1 MTFKRPPLH
10 TSIFAAMIL
19 GAIVGKLFPQC
30 VPWVQPLGMIF
41 LRLLKLLVVPLTFIS
56 IVYGIASIGS
66 MEKLSKMG
74 AKTMGFY
81 LTTNLLAV
89 TTSLIL
95 SNVIKP
101 GVGVTVFGSKPN
113 AVPAPGPFWEV
124 VPDNMFSA
132 FVRAD
137 TMQIIVVA
145 LLFGAGLVFMGEKA
159 KKLKQA
165 AGEANEL
172 MMAITSGVIE
182 FAPIGVFGLI
192 ATMAGSFDM
201 SLLMGVGKFAL
212 TIILGLAIHFVT
224 LSVMFRIFSNRPY
237 GRFLK
242 NMEPALM
249 MSFSTSSSA
258 ATLPVTMECIEKKEN
273 ISPEVAGFV
282 LPLGATVNMD
292 GTAIYEAAACLFIAQ
307 ALGVHLAL
315 GQQIVVLVTAAMAA
329 IGAAAVPSAG
339 LVTLAL
345 VLNAVRLPLDGIG
358 FLLAIDRPLDMARTI
373 VNVWGDMVACA
384 VVEEKKNKD

>member
-1 MTFKRPPLH
+1 
-10 TSIFAAMIL
+10 
-19 GAIVGKLFPQC
+19 
-30 VPWVQPLGMIF
+30 
-41 LRLLKLLVVPLTFIS
+41 
-56 IVYGIASIGS
+56 
-66 MEKLSKMG
+66 
-74 AKTMGFY
+74 
-81 LTTNLLAV
+81 
-89 TTSLIL
+89 
-95 SNVIKP
+95 
-101 GVGVTVFGSKPN
+101 
-113 AVPAPGPFWEV
+113 
-124 VPDNMFSA
+124 
-132 FVRAD
+132 
-137 TMQIIVVA
+137 
-145 LLFGAGLVFMGEKA
+145 MGEKA